1 METMVGM
8 DPQIR
13 NNVYCKILETT
24 FSCIFAIMSWNRN
37 TSEYNEAKPK
47 RLDIPTARKKLEKFC
62 AYQERSQK
70 QVVEKCRD
78 YGLNKEESEDLLI
91 EMIQNNFINE
101 QRFALAYARGKFK
114 IKGWGKTKIRQ
125 GLMRQGVS
133 EKLILLALDQISD
146 ESSQNTLYET
156 AFKKLKILLKN
167 EQQAES
173 IINGESKLEYELKVK
188 LMRYLLSKGFSLDEI
203 HRLPI

>member
-37 TSEYNEAKPK
+37 TGEYNEAKPK

-133 EKLILLALDQISD
+133 EKLVLLALDQISD
-146 ESSQNTLYET
+146 EATQNKLKET
-156 AFKKLKILLKN
+156 AFKKLKILLRN
-167 EQQAES
+167 EEIAES
-173 IINGESKLEYELKVK
+173 ILNGETPLEYTQKVK
-188 LMRYLLSKGFSLDEI
+188 LMRYLLSKGFSLEAVKQLNI
-203 HRLPI
+203 

>member
-1 METMVGM
+1 MY
-8 DPQIR
+8 R
-13 NNVYCKILETT
+13 KISETT
-24 FSCIFAIMSWNRN
+24 FSFIFAKMSWNRN
-37 TSEYNEAKPK
+37 TGDNNEARPK
-47 RLDIPTARKKLEKFC
+47 RLDIPTARKKLEKYC

-146 ESSQNTLYET
+146 ESSQNTLFET
-156 AFKKLKILLKN
+156 AYKKLKILLKN
-167 EQQAES
+167 EQQTES
-173 IINGESKLEYELKVK
+173 IMNGESKLEYELKVK

-203 HRLPI
+203 HRLPF